1 MALTRATDKIIA
13 NADGNLNLSGIVTAT
28 SFSGSGA
35 NLTGI
40 DATAIKF
47 GSDVKVQANNSGAT
61 VTGILTATKFVGQ
74 ADISGGSIVGT
85 SATFSGNVSIGG
97 TLTYEDVTNIDSVG
111 VVTARS
117 GVKIGPAAGVAGTFF
132 ADGSYVTAGVITATT
147 FHGSGANLTSLPT
160 QITINNNSNGRVI
173 TATGNANELDGQ
185 ANLTFSNSS
194 NDPKLTITGSGHA
207 QLFLTN
213 TSGADHTGVNF
224 GDSADTNAGM
234 IQYSNSNNAMQFHTN
249 GAERLRIDSNGKLL
263 VGHTAA
269 HSVGGGNSLL
279 QIQATNS
286 TGRLSVVQHRN
297 EAGGSPFISLGK
309 SRGTSNGSTT
319 ILQSGDE
326 IGTLTWAGADGNDL
340 DNQAC
345 CITGVVDGTPGSNDM
360 PGRLEFR
367 TTADGSSSAT
377 TRLKIS
383 KEGYVTKPNLPT
395 FCARWQSPDA
405 QDLNSGD
412 IIIFTHVAS
421 ATTRWNNGGHYSTST
436 GKFTAPVAGFYYFA
450 GRVMSTGWNN
460 GDDIQDLIS
469 IQSSAG
475 IITYPTQRRSR
486 FRSDADANGYYTS
499 SISAQV
505 QAGAGATFWLQSNR
519 NGNGSGWDS
528 ASAQYSFFTGW
539 LIG

>member
-13 NADGNLNLSGIVTAT
+13 NAGGNLNLSGIVTAT

-97 TLTYEDVTNIDSVG
+97 TLTYEDVTNVDSIG

-234 IQYSNSNNAMQFHTN
+234 IQYTNSNNTMQFHTN
-249 GAERLRIDSNGKLL
+249 GTEKLRIDSSGTTFSFSPDSTTPNIKWRSNDTNWFGSLNQSVAGSTISTILSTGGDWSASGTTYSATKAIASFPTGALVLHNQYNSDATGAQLVFLNKAGGSSTTDGTVSERLRIHSTGRTQVNLPSTSGSSSAISTAQAI
-263 VGHTAA
+263 VGTKHIHTVYHNFNSTNSGLAIN
-269 HSVGGGNSLL
+269 SV
-279 QIQATNS
+279 IPTNS
-286 TGRLSVVQHRN
+286 TGTVDIM
-297 EAGGSPFISLGK
+297 GG
-309 SRGTSNGSTT
+309 
-319 ILQSGDE
+319 
-326 IGTLTWAGADGNDL
+326 WA
-340 DNQAC
+340 
-345 CITGVVDGTPGSNDM
+345 
-360 PGRLEFR
+360 
-367 TTADGSSSAT
+367 
-377 TRLKIS
+377 
-383 KEGYVTKPNLPT
+383 
-395 FCARWQSPDA
+395 
-405 QDLNSGD
+405 
-412 IIIFTHVAS
+412 
-421 ATTRWNNGGHYSTST
+421 
-436 GKFTAPVAGFYYFA
+436 
-450 GRVMSTGWNN
+450 
-460 GDDIQDLIS
+460 
-469 IQSSAG
+469 
-475 IITYPTQRRSR
+475 
-486 FRSDADANGYYTS
+486 
-499 SISAQV
+499 
-505 QAGAGATFWLQSNR
+505 
-519 NGNGSGWDS
+519 NGNGITFKRFVWCASGDTAISQVFSTAASRYGVSVSISTPTMSISGDYVNFNFTFSDS
-528 ASAQYSFFTGW
+528 QGSKMEKLKIHFEYHKQFYV
-539 LIG
+539 I